1 MGNAKVW
8 VTSNCGKKEIAVNDL
23 EITDNSISYQIMLGQ
38 DEEGIEF
45 LMENQGDSVIEI
57 EEYSYSPVEEEKEWG
72 IIGEYIKEE

>member
-1 MGNAKVW
+1 M
-8 VTSNCGKKEIAVNDL
+8 